1 VSPKIDAATEDAESG
16 DIIHNLALSHDEGVT
31 LISYDERADFV
42 EDGDS
47 YAVYDS
53 STDRIEFTAGD
64 EYADASEVEMTFA
77 TTPATSLDSV
87 DVASV
92 ASAYEGSELGIPLS
106 ERGPRL
112 VRRLPRRRL
121 AVLVRDSVAE
131 LGTVR

>member
-1 VSPKIDAATEDAESG
+1 
-16 DIIHNLALSHDEGVT
+16 
-31 LISYDERADFV
+31 
-42 EDGDS
+42 
-47 YAVYDS
+47 VYDS

-92 ASAYEGSELGIPLS
+92 ASVRGLGTRYPLS